1 MGLLVN
7 WGIRKLENAERDIQ
21 SISDKLGFKPLSW
34 RDIVSMDKT
43 RDGVMWRIPDPHVPP
58 ASSLFSVQAIFVM
71 ENELVMVM
79 QDGRLDDGLLL
90 PGLYDIKQLTALR
103 GQLGVVWFT
112 TREFQLRWGIGI
124 GDVFT
129 KDRISVGAYGT
140 YQINVV
146 NPELF
151 YHSAAGNWQV
161 YTEEQLSELTKPP
174 IISAISGMIRYWDV
188 LELQSAQSEIQ
199 HACKEALMP
208 SFQRWGLEF
217 CGLTMRLTIPEAFR
231 QAVQQQTIVRLEK
244 EAQIEG
250 AKGDVTITGYTTL
263 AEVER
268 LRALE
273 NARVEIMRNQ
283 LNAGINPLE
292 LQKIEVLKLL
302 AEHPAEG
309 PLVDARP
316 QIVGQ
321 LLSQSPVPQSPVPQF
336 PLMPPT
342 ESVFVTIDPPVAP
355 TPQLNAPASLPENAS
370 SKTASSTGE
379 TIAREK
385 IMQVLDDLFDLYI
398 NGKLTEQEYSER
410 CTLLKNRL

>member
-1 MGLLVN
+1 MGFLAN
-7 WGIRKLENAERDIQ
+7 WGIRKLENADKDMRNIGH
-21 SISDKLGFKPLSW
+21 KLGFMPLSW
-34 RDIVSMDKT
+34 RDVVSIDKT
-43 RDGVMWRIPDPHVPP
+43 RDGVMWRIPDPQVPQ
-58 ASSLFSVQAIFVM
+58 ASSLLGIRAIFVM
-71 ENELVMVM
+71 DNELVMGM
-79 QDGRLDDGLLL
+79 QDGRLDQILL
-90 PGLYDIKQLTALR
+90 PGLYDIKPVTALR
-103 GQLGVVWFT
+103 GQIGVVWFT

-129 KDRISVGAYGT
+129 QDRISVGAYGT
-140 YQINVV
+140 YQVKVV
-146 NPELF
+146 NPEMF

-161 YTEEQLSELTKPP
+161 YTEEQLSELTKLPV
-174 IISAISGMIRYWDV
+174 ISEISRMIGYWDV

-199 HACKEALMP
+199 LACKEALMP

-217 CGLTMRLTIPEAFR
+217 CGLTMRLNIPEEFR
-231 QAVQQQTIVRLEK
+231 QAAQQKTIIRLEK

-273 NARVEIMRNQ
+273 NAKVEIMRNQ

-321 LLSQSPVPQSPVPQF
+321 LLPQSPM
-336 PLMPPT
+336 MPPT
-342 ESVFVTIDPPVAP
+342 DSVFVTVEPPVTS
-355 TPQLNAPASLPENAS
+355 TPQLNTPASLPENAS

-379 TIAREK
+379 TMTREAILK
-385 IMQVLDDLFDLYI
+385 ILDNLDVRFAT
-398 NGKLTEQEYSER
+398 GKLTEQEHSER
-410 CTLLKNRL
+410 YAQWQNRLDNLS

>member
-1 MGLLVN
+1 MGFLVN
-7 WGIRKLENAERDIQ
+7 WGIRKLKIADKNIQ
-21 SISDKLGFKPLSW
+21 SISEELGFKPLSW

-43 RDGVMWRIPDPHVPP
+43 RDGVMWRIPDPHVPR
-58 ASSLFSVQAIFVM
+58 ASSLLGIQAIFVM
-71 ENELVMVM
+71 DNELVMVM

-90 PGLYDIKQLTALR
+90 PGLYDIKQITALR
-103 GQLGVVWFT
+103 GQIGVVWFT

-129 KDRISVGAYGT
+129 KNRISVGAYGT
-140 YQINVV
+140 YQVKVV
-146 NPELF
+146 NPEMF

-161 YTEEQLSELTKPP
+161 YTEEQLSELTKLPV
-174 IISAISGMIRYWDV
+174 ISAISRMIGYWDA

-199 HACKEALMP
+199 LACNEALLP

-217 CGLTMRLTIPEAFR
+217 CGLTMRLNIPEEFR
-231 QAVQQQTIVRLEK
+231 QAAQQKTIVRLEK

-273 NARVEIMRNQ
+273 NAKVEIMRNQ
-283 LNAGINPLE
+283 LNAGIDPLA
-292 LQKIEVLKLL
+292 LQKIDVLKLL

-316 QIVGQ
+316 QIVRQ
-321 LLSQSPVPQSPVPQF
+321 LLPQSPMPQS

-342 ESVFVTIDPPVAP
+342 DSVFVTVEPPV
-355 TPQLNAPASLPENAS
+355 TSMPQLNPPASLPENAS

-410 CTLLKNRL
+410 RTRLKNRL